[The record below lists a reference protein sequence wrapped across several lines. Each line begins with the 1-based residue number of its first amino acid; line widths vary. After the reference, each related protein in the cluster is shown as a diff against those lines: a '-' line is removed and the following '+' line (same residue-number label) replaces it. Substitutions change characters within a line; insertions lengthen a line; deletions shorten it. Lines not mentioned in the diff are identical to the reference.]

1 MKRLDVTPPG
11 HPLRI
16 ITPTASSPFKPNRS
30 TRLNATHGSSSTWAM
45 APATKA
51 RGCTTASLKSSGRSV
66 MPSVNMMNA
75 SPRESATAIIKT
87 AGRAQN
93 LLNPSS
99 RPIRALHHVWPRSC
113 TEDRRLNQQRGAR
126 FPDRWKQ
133 LCDRP
138 IKTQQQKAPPPRWR
152 LSDSTEAESF
162 GDFSLS
168 RWRELAEPQ
177 EWTQQQPGRGGSCER
192 CARASLPCRGWR
204 GSAHQ
209 PRCSGRGPDHQGW
222 TG

>member
-1 MKRLDVTPPG
+1 MVQVHRAPG
-11 HPLRI
+11 ML
-16 ITPTASSPFKPNRS
+16 ASFAGFSDCREHRS
-30 TRLNATHGSSSTWAM
+30 QGEGLCSM
-45 APATKA
+45 A
-51 RGCTTASLKSSGRSV
+51 RGSFRLRAIQPSRVVMPAPRTTSAQGVGRAGQSPAVKEGPRGHGRFQVGASLRPWLVTIVAVSRS
-66 MPSVNMMNA
+66 PHN
-75 SPRESATAIIKT
+75 K
-87 AGRAQN
+87 
-93 LLNPSS
+93 
-99 RPIRALHHVWPRSC
+99 
-113 TEDRRLNQQRGAR
+113 
-126 FPDRWKQ
+126 K
-133 LCDRP
+133 
-138 IKTQQQKAPPPRWR
+138 PPPCGGGFPIQ
-152 LSDSTEAESF
+152 SEAESF